1 MDKNQKSKI
10 KLMLILAFMSLSIT
24 NINAQFKKRKANK
37 DTKIWRYDVECEGIA
52 KQGSKLIKVW
62 SYSKN
67 PKHAISRGMKNAVHG
82 IIFKGYAGGGRGCSS
97 LRPLVRKA
105 DTESKFHEF
114 FENFFKDG
122 GEYLKYVS
130 AATDGR
136 IAPGD
141 RLKISKREYKI
152 GVIVSIK
159 YDELQKRL
167 EQEGI
172 IRGLT
177 SGF

>member
-1 MDKNQKSKI
+1 MKTKQKIYSI
-10 KLMLILAFMSLSIT
+10 LVLIILMFSIT
-24 NINAQFKKRKANK
+24 SVNAQWKKNKANK
-37 DTKIWRYDVECEGIA
+37 DTKIWRYDLECEGIA
-52 KQGSKLIKVW
+52 KTGSKLVKVW

-67 PKHAISRGMKNAVHG
+67 PKHAISRAMKNAVHG
-82 IIFKGYAGGGRGCSS
+82 IIFKGYAGGGRGCTSIK
-97 LRPLVRKA
+97 PLVRDA
-105 DTESKFHEF
+105 GVEPQFHNF

-141 RLKISKREYKI
+141 RLKVSKREYKI
-152 GVIVSIK
+152 GVIINVQFN
-159 YDELQKRL
+159 ELRKRL
-167 EQEGI
+167 EKEGI
-172 IRGLT
+172 IRSLT

>member
-1 MDKNQKSKI
+1 MKKQKLNFI
-10 KLMLILAFMSLSIT
+10 VIIVLLFTIT
-24 NINAQFKKRKANK
+24 TNAQWKKNKANR
-37 DTKIWRYDVECEGIA
+37 DTKIWRYDLECEGIA
-52 KQGSKLIKVW
+52 KHGSKLVKVW

-82 IIFKGYAGGGRGCSS
+82 IIFKGYAGGGRGCTSI
-97 LRPLVRKA
+97 RPLVKDA
-105 DTESKFHEF
+105 KTEKKFQEF
-114 FENFFKDG
+114 FDNFFKDG

-141 RLKISKREYKI
+141 RLKISRREYKI
-152 GVIVSIK
+152 GVIVNIK
-159 YDELQKRL
+159 YNELRKRL

-172 IRGLT
+172 IRGLN

>member
-1 MDKNQKSKI
+1 MKTIQSKYI
-10 KLMLILAFMSLSIT
+10 IILILLFSISA
-24 NINAQFKKRKANK
+24 NAQWKKNKANK
-37 DTKIWRYDVECEGIA
+37 DTKIWRYDLECEGIA
-52 KQGSKLIKVW
+52 KQGSKLVKVW

-82 IIFKGYAGGGRGCSS
+82 IIFKGYAGGGRGCTSIK
-97 LRPLVRKA
+97 PLVKDA
-105 DTESKFHEF
+105 TVEQKNQAF
-114 FENFFKDG
+114 FDAFFADG

-152 GVIVSIK
+152 AVIVNVQ
-159 YDELQKRL
+159 YDQLRKRL
-167 EQEGI
+167 EKEGI
-172 IRGLT
+172 IRSLS

>member
-1 MDKNQKSKI
+1 M
-10 KLMLILAFMSLSIT
+10 KLSYLFTTILIVMLTSFSGH
-24 NINAQFKKRKANK
+24 AQWKKEKAKK

-52 KQGSKLIKVW
+52 KQGAKLVKVW

-67 PKHAISRGMKNAVHG
+67 PKHAIASAMRNAVHG
-82 IIFKGYAGGGRGCSS
+82 IIFKGYAGGGQGCTSFQ
-97 LRPLVRKA
+97 PLVN
-105 DTESKFHEF
+105 DPSVEMEHQEF
-114 FENFFKDG
+114 FDSFFEEG

-130 AATDGR
+130 SATDGS

-152 GVIVSIK
+152 AVVVTVMS
-159 YDELQKRL
+159 DQLRKRL
-167 EQEGI
+167 EKENI
-172 IRGLT
+172 IKSLT

>member
-1 MDKNQKSKI
+1 MKTINSKYI
-10 KLMLILAFMSLSIT
+10 FILILLFSISAS
-24 NINAQFKKRKANK
+24 AQWKKNKANK
-37 DTKIWRYDVECEGIA
+37 DTKIWRYDLECEGIA
-52 KQGSKLIKVW
+52 KQGSKLVKVW

-67 PKHAISRGMKNAVHG
+67 PKHAISSAMKNAVHG
-82 IIFKGYAGGGRGCSS
+82 IIFKGYAGGGRGCTSINPLIKDAS
-97 LRPLVRKA
+97 LEKTHQV
-105 DTESKFHEF
+105 F
-114 FENFFKDG
+114 FDAFFAEG

-152 GVIVSIK
+152 GVIVNVQ
-159 YDELQKRL
+159 YAQLRKRL
-167 EQEGI
+167 EKEGI
-172 IRGLT
+172 IKGLT

>member
-1 MDKNQKSKI
+1 MMFALKG
-10 KLMLILAFMSLSIT
+10 
-24 NINAQFKKRKANK
+24 NAQWKNEKANK
-37 DTKIWRYDVECEGIA
+37 DTEIFRYDIECEGIA
-52 KQGSKLIKVW
+52 KLGSKLVKVW

-67 PKHAISRGMKNAVHG
+67 PKHAISHAMKNAVHG
-82 IIFKGYAGGGRGCSS
+82 IIFKGFGGGGQGCTSFS
-97 LRPLVRKA
+97 PLLKSA
-105 DTESKFHEF
+105 ENASNHEAF
-114 FENFFKDG
+114 FDAFFADG

-130 AATDGR
+130 AATDGN

-152 GVIVSIK
+152 GAIVNVQT
-159 YDELQKRL
+159 DMLRKRL
-167 EQEGI
+167 EEEGV